1 MVHSS
6 LSSDHGCD
14 TRWVS
19 LDQKCATVKYIL
31 MLLEQKRKADRSPVS
46 YFEKQSNGAK
56 SIIN

>member
-14 TRWVS
+14 MCRVS

-46 YFEKQSNGAK
+46 YSEKQNNGAK